1 MLRPTA
7 VPAAPIGVSRKT
19 AKLAGTP
26 NNKREDTVSIT
37 AETKPGHIYGA
48 WQQPVNKWQGL
59 PNSIHTDAVAEKVGM
74 RGGTIPGSV
83 HLGHFRPIL
92 DQLFGERWLK
102 TCAISMYYTF
112 ATVDREEVRAVVKAP
127 PQGASDALMDAW
139 VETKE
144 GKVVAKGSLSVGKPQ
159 GTPYVSSLPLEQARP
174 GSTRILSRMKVG
186 AEIPADNNFVM
197 AEGENGVVHDP
208 VDMFR
213 ALRIVF
219 PDLLNQP
226 VVGFF
231 GASEVVLHDG
241 PIKSGVPYRKTGKV
255 ICVGDSNKTE
265 FAWFESYLH
274 DKDGKLI
281 ASMRHLN
288 RWMKV
293 SSPLWKAA

>member
-1 MLRPTA
+1 MQP
-7 VPAAPIGVSRKT
+7 
-19 AKLAGTP
+19 
-26 NNKREDTVSIT
+26 EDTVSNMI
-37 AETKPGHIYGA
+37 EMKPGHIYGE

-92 DQLFGERWLK
+92 DELYGDRWLK
-102 TCAISMYYTF
+102 TCAVSMYYTF

-127 PQGASDALMDAW
+127 PSGAADALMDAW
-139 VETKE
+139 VENKD
-144 GKVVAKGSLSVGKPQ
+144 GKVVAKGSLAVGKPS
-159 GTPYVSSLPLEQARP
+159 GTPYVSSLPLEQAKP
-174 GSTRILSRMKVG
+174 GANRILSRMHVG
-186 AEIPADNNFVM
+186 AEIPADDNFIM
-197 AEGENGVVHDP
+197 AEGDNGIVRDP
-208 VDMFR
+208 SEMFR
-213 ALRIVF
+213 ALRVVF

-241 PIKSGVPYRKTGKV
+241 PIRSGVPYRKTGKV

-265 FAWFESYLH
+265 FAWFESELH
-274 DKDGKLI
+274 DKSGKLV

>member
-1 MLRPTA
+1 
-7 VPAAPIGVSRKT
+7 VS
-19 AKLAGTP
+19 
-26 NNKREDTVSIT
+26 NTVEI
-37 AETKPGHIYGA
+37 KPGHIYGE

-92 DQLFGERWLK
+92 DQLYGERWLT
-102 TCAISMYYTF
+102 TCAVSMYYTF

-127 PQGASDALMDAW
+127 LVGASDALMDAW
-139 VETKE
+139 VETTD
-144 GKVVAKGSLSVGKPQ
+144 GKVVAKGSLVVGKPA
-159 GTPYVSSLPLEQARP
+159 GTPYVSSLPLEQAKP
-174 GSTRILSRMKVG
+174 GSNRILSRMKVG
-186 AEIPADNNFVM
+186 AAVPADDNFVM
-197 AEGENGVVHDP
+197 AEGENGIVRDP
-208 VDMFR
+208 VEMFR

-241 PIKSGVPYRKTGKV
+241 PIRSGVPYRKTGKV

-265 FAWFESYLH
+265 FAWFESSLH
-274 DKDGKLI
+274 DKSGKLV

>member
-1 MLRPTA
+1 VL
-7 VPAAPIGVSRKT
+7 
-19 AKLAGTP
+19 
-26 NNKREDTVSIT
+26 IT
-37 AETKPGHIYGA
+37 AETRPGHIYGA

-159 GTPYVSSLPLEQARP
+159 GTPYVSSLPLEQAEP
-174 GSTRILSRMKVG
+174 GLNRILSRMKVD
-186 AEIPADNNFVM
+186 AEIPADDNFIM
-197 AEGENGVVHDP
+197 TEGENGVVHDP
-208 VDMFR
+208 VEMFR

-265 FAWFESYLH
+265 FAWFQSYLH

>member
-1 MLRPTA
+1 MH
-7 VPAAPIGVSRKT
+7 VSPIGVFAKP
-19 AKLAGTP
+19 AKLAA
-26 NNKREDTVSIT
+26 NLNEKAEDIVSIT
-37 AETKPGHIYGA
+37 VENKPGHICGE

-102 TCAISMYYTF
+102 TCAISMFYTF
-112 ATVDREEVRAVVKAP
+112 ATVDREEVRAVVKASP
-127 PQGASDALMDAW
+127 SGASDALMDAW

-144 GKVVAKGSLSVGKPQ
+144 GKVVAKGSLSVGKPA
-159 GTPYVSSLPLEQARP
+159 GTPYVSSLPLEQAKP
-174 GSTRILSRMKVG
+174 GSNRILSRMKVG
-186 AEIPADNNFVM
+186 AEIPADDNFVM
-197 AEGENGVVHDP
+197 AEGENGVVCDP
-208 VDMFR
+208 VEMFR

-265 FAWFESYLH
+265 FAWFESALH
-274 DKDGKLI
+274 DKDGKLV

>member
-1 MLRPTA
+1 LAFVAGSLSSPHARA
-7 VPAAPIGVSRKT
+7 NKT
-19 AKLAGTP
+19 
-26 NNKREDTVSIT
+26 EDTVPIT
-37 AETKPGHIYGA
+37 VETRPGHIYGA

-102 TCAISMYYTF
+102 SCAISMYYTF

-127 PQGASDALMDAW
+127 PAGASDALMDAW

-144 GKVVAKGSLSVGKPQ
+144 GKVVAKGSLSVGKPS
-159 GTPYVSSLPLEQARP
+159 GTPYVSSLPLEQAKP
-174 GSTRILSRMKVG
+174 GSNRILSRMTVG
-186 AEIPADNNFVM
+186 AEFPADGNFVM
-197 AEGENGVVHDP
+197 AEGENGVVRDP
-208 VDMFR
+208 VEMFR

-241 PIKSGVPYRKTGKV
+241 PIKTGVPYRKTGKV

-265 FAWFESYLH
+265 FAWFQSYLH
-274 DKDGKLI
+274 DKDGKLV

>member
-1 MLRPTA
+1 MSNA
-7 VPAAPIGVSRKT
+7 V
-19 AKLAGTP
+19 
-26 NNKREDTVSIT
+26 EM
-37 AETKPGHIYGA
+37 KPGHIYGE

-83 HLGHFRPIL
+83 HLGHFRAIL
-92 DQLFGERWLK
+92 DRLFADRWLE

-112 ATVDREEVRAVVKAP
+112 ATVDREDVRAVVKAP
-127 PQGASDALMDAW
+127 QVGAPDVLTDAW
-139 VETKE
+139 VETRD
-144 GKVVAKGSLSVGKPQ
+144 GKVVAKGSLAVGKPQ
-159 GTPYVSSLPLEQARP
+159 GTPYVSSLPLEQAKP
-174 GSTRILSRMKVG
+174 GSNRILSRMTVG
-186 AEIPADNNFVM
+186 AEAPVDDNFVM
-197 AEGENGVVHDP
+197 AESDNGIVRDP
-208 VDMFR
+208 SEMFR
-213 ALRIVF
+213 ALRVVF

-241 PIKSGVPYRKTGKV
+241 PIRAGVPYRKTGKV

-265 FAWFESYLH
+265 FAWFESALH
-274 DKDGKLI
+274 DQSGKLV

>member
-1 MLRPTA
+1 
-7 VPAAPIGVSRKT
+7 VS
-19 AKLAGTP
+19 
-26 NNKREDTVSIT
+26 NTVEI
-37 AETKPGHIYGA
+37 KPGHIYGE

-92 DQLFGERWLK
+92 DKLFADRWLK
-102 TCAISMYYTF
+102 TAAVSMYYTF
-112 ATVDREEVRAVVKAP
+112 ATVDREQVRAVVKAP
-127 PQGASDALMDAW
+127 PASASDALMDAW
-139 VETKE
+139 VETTD
-144 GKVVAKGSLSVGKPQ
+144 GKVVAKGSLAVGKPS
-159 GTPYVSSLPLEQARP
+159 GTPYVSSLPLEQARS
-174 GSTRILSRMKVG
+174 GSNRILSRMKVG
-186 AEIPADNNFVM
+186 TEFPADDNFVM
-197 AEGENGVVHDP
+197 AEGESGIVRDP
-208 VDMFR
+208 SEMFR

-241 PIKSGVPYRKTGKV
+241 PIRSGVPYRKTGKV

-265 FAWFESYLH
+265 FAWFESSLH
-274 DKDGKLI
+274 EKTGKLV